1 MKKFFN
7 WFILSFNILFIISG
21 LAISLFIFSN
31 TKDIRFSAIATFETP
46 LKSKIYDEDN
56 EDDLVIYSG
65 SMIGKSL
72 LAQNS
77 IFSDKES
84 YSTLDEDY
92 TNDVMSEASF

>member
-46 LKSKIYDEDN
+46 LKSKIYDD
-56 EDDLVIYSG
+56 S
-65 SMIGKSL
+65 SL
-72 LAQNS
+72 LVETLGEN
-77 IFSDKES
+77 KEEFVK
-84 YSTLDEDY
+84 YEDIPI
-92 TNDVMSEASF
+92 NLINA